1 MNQFRGK
8 FDDLDQQ
15 TVFQFTFLAEDGR
28 LYDYGFSLD
37 TRQVYEEWLM
47 IMEQDG
53 NFVPLFRKRQMTKR
67 KQ

>member
-15 TVFQFTFLAEDGR
+15 TVFQFTFLAEDGNSMTMV
-28 LYDYGFSLD
+28 FHD